1 MMNDLIKIPFFGVIE
16 DVKDPLENGRYRVR
30 VYNYNTQDK
39 SILPTDMLK
48 WFPISVSNSAGS
60 NGLGWSPT
68 GLKLG
73 SFVEGY
79 FIDENKQTG
88 IITGSL
94 TGSPFGF
101 NDVNGLALTS
111 NNALRNPYQA
121 PDPEVA
127 SEKGD
132 QPTIDPTTNQE
143 VDTDK
148 PVPIEDKADQ
158 ISEEQRAKEEQL
170 KKEKEAEAEA
180 NKSEEQKEYE
190 KKQQEELAKEEEE
203 TYVVPPKTKADYE
216 KLLTNR
222 KIQVFLDLIMYTEGT
237 SRYPNPYKVMFTGKT
252 FDSFASHPNIVNKGG
267 GYSSTAAGAFQ
278 FLYKTWSSHARV
290 LGLEDFGPQNQRI
303 AALYEGRAAIA
314 HILNCEWE
322 QAIKSVNTKWASLP
336 GSPYGQPT
344 KSMDACLSFINNRG
358 GFTCDGVKYEPGPD
372 TPLEDRIMTNGVK
385 GAMGETLN
393 FPSMN
398 YQSGGSVYPYNQVF
412 VTEAGHYMEFDSTP
426 GRERVKIFHAKET
439 YDEMLPDGSIMHKV
453 SGNRYEINLADS
465 TMVVHGDLNM
475 AVDGQIK
482 MSGGAGVIITAPNI
496 VLNSETVYSS
506 GIHYANDFNAGGVSL
521 GTHNHPGVI
530 RGGQRT
536 DSPSPYNPDL
546 EVISVSSGPMIAESI
561 PAKSPEERLAEGSM
575 TQEQYE
581 QAKQAEQ
588 TEPAEL
594 AENNI
599 EPIEVEC
606 GEIPM
611 NENGAIDYDANIT
624 PNVKLKEL
632 SIAAHAGSHK
642 IVDNVGLSKSQII
655 CNLKALSEN
664 VIEKVRARET
674 IQINSGFRAQSGSSQ
689 HNRGQAVD
697 IRIVGKAADQDA
709 HYELAKWIAE
719 NCVFDQLILEK
730 QNGRYWVHVSYN
742 SGGKNRKDVRSVWV
756 NHTKYLPGLRKL

>member
-1 MMNDLIKIPFFGVIE
+1 MIQDLVKIPFFGVVE
-16 DVKDPLENGRYRVR
+16 DVNDPEENGRYRVR
-30 VYNYNTQDK
+30 IYGYNTQDK

-48 WFPISVSNSAGS
+48 WFSLSVSNSAGT

-68 GLKLG
+68 GLVRG

-79 FIDENKQTG
+79 FIDNNKQTG

-121 PDPEVA
+121 PDPQVA
-127 SEKGD
+127 SEQGD
-132 QPTIDPTTNQE
+132 QPIVDPSTNEAIDPEQE
-143 VDTDK
+143 Q
-148 PVPIEDKADQ
+148 PEDVVADQ
-158 ISEEQRAKEEQL
+158 ISEEDRAKEEQA
-170 KKEKEAEAEA
+170 KKEAEAEKEA
-180 NKSEEQKEYE
+180 NKSEEEKEYE

-203 TYVVPPKTKADYE
+203 VYPVPPKSKADYE

-222 KIQVFLDLIMYTEGT
+222 KIQVFLDLLMWTEGT

-252 FDSFASHPNIVNKGG
+252 FDSYDSHPNIVNKGG

-278 FLYKTWSSHARV
+278 FLYKTWSSHSKV
-290 LGLEDFGPQNQRI
+290 LGLNDFGPQNQRI
-303 AALYEGRAAIA
+303 AALYEGRSAIP

-322 QAIKSVNTKWASLP
+322 QAIKSVNMKWASLP

-344 KSMDACLSFINNRG
+344 KSMSDCLAFINNKG

-372 TPLEDRIMTNGVK
+372 APLSEKIMTNGVK

-482 MSGGAGVIITAPNI
+482 MSGGAGVIISAPNI
-496 VLNSETVYSS
+496 TLNSETVVSS
-506 GIHYANDFNAGGVSL
+506 GQHFANDFIAGGVSL
-521 GTHNHPGVI
+521 GTHNHPGVE
-530 RGGQRT
+530 RGNQRT
-536 DSPSPYNPDL
+536 DSPDPYNPDL
-546 EVISVSSGPMIAESI
+546 EVISVSSGPMLAESL
-561 PAKSPEERLAEGSM
+561 PAKSPEERLAEGSI
-575 TQEQYE
+575 TQAEFE
-581 QAKQAEQ
+581 EAKQAEQ
-588 TEPAEL
+588 TEAED
-594 AENNI
+594 I
-599 EPIEVEC
+599 QPGDVEPITVDC

-611 NENGAIDYDANIT
+611 NENGAIDYDANLT
-624 PNVKLKEL
+624 PNVKLKEV
-632 SIAAHAGSHK
+632 SIAAKAGSHK
-642 IVDNVGLSKSQII
+642 IVDNVGLTKSQII

-664 VIEKVRARET
+664 VIEKVRAKEN

-709 HYELAKWIAE
+709 HYDLAKWIVE
-719 NCVFDQLILEK
+719 NCAFDKLILEK
-730 QNGRYWVHVSYN
+730 QNDRYWIHVSYN
-742 SGGKNRKDVRSVWV
+742 RSGTNRKDVRSVWV
-756 NHTKYLPGLRKL
+756 GRTKYLTGLRKL